1 MSICVLCVGKLKE
14 RWEREACEEYLKR
27 LSRFDS
33 VEIREV
39 PDQSEPAKSSE
50 ALARKV
56 MEREGEQLLACVRPT
71 DRVVALCIQGDAPD
85 SEGLARKLSAWRM
98 DGRRLVLVIGGSLGL
113 SPAVLSRADEKLSFS
128 RLTFPHQLMR
138 VILLEQIYRAFK
150 INAGE
155 RYHK

>member
-1 MSICVLCVGKLKE
+1 MAICILCVGKLKE
-14 RWEREACEEYLKR
+14 RWEREACQEYLKR

-39 PDQSEPAKSSE
+39 PDQPEPANASE
-50 ALARKV
+50 ALSRKV
-56 MEREGEQLLACVRPT
+56 MDKEGEQLLACVRPG
-71 DRVVALCIQGDAPD
+71 DQVVALCIGGESFD
-85 SEGLARKLSAWRM
+85 SEGLAKRLSAWRM

-113 SPAVLSRADEKLSFS
+113 SEAVLARADGKVSFS

-138 VILLEQIYRAFK
+138 VILLEQVYRAFK